1 MFSEFWK
8 RENNLLAYEWDV
20 LKFENEEID
29 LPDYELKREKIQN
42 KIKMPNGLKKF
53 FYTNEQFFKILL
65 SYTVLFLMVNSKNI
79 YLFFYFYLFF

>member
-8 RENNLLAYEWDV
+8 RENSLLAYEWDV

-42 KIKMPNGLKKF
+42 KIKMANGFTRF
-53 FYTNEQFFKILL
+53 FYTKQQFFKILL